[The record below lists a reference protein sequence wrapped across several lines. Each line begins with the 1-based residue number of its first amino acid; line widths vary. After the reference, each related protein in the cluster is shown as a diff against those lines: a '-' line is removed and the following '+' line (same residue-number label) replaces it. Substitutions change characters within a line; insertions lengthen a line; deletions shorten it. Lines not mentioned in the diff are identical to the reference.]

1 MPPQAMLMSVAAM
14 WLVAVVIPGP
24 NFFVVARMAALRSR
38 RAALVT
44 VAALGV
50 GSALWGL
57 AGFFGV
63 HALFAVAPG
72 LYAGLRLIGAM
83 YLVYVGLRILRGSFR
98 PRGEAAGAG
107 EAGGAFRVGLMTSLS
122 NPKSAML
129 VGSLFTAV
137 MPPDAAVSVGLVTV
151 AEMVAI
157 SVGWYATVACVL
169 SARPVAV
176 LFRRVAVWVDRV
188 AGVLFVGVGGR
199 VVAGMV
205 GGLRRLPAR
214 RVGRAGRR
222 CGG

>member
-1 MPPQAMLMSVAAM
+1 MPLGLMPSGAMMMSVAAM

-50 GSALWGL
+50 GSTLWGL

-63 HALFAVAPG
+63 HALFAVAPAF
-72 LYAGLRLIGAM
+72 YAGLRLVGAL
-83 YLVYVGLRILRGSFR
+83 YLAFVGLRILRGSFR
-98 PRGEAAGAG
+98 PRVEAEVGGEV
-107 EAGGAFRVGLMTSLS
+107 GGAFRVGLMTSLS

-169 SARPVAV
+169 SARAVAAV
-176 LFRRVAVWVDRV
+176 FRRGAVWVDRV
-188 AGVLFVGVGGR
+188 AGVIFVGFGGR
-199 VVAGMV
+199 IVAGMIV
-205 GGLRRLPAR
+205 
-214 RVGRAGRR
+214 
-222 CGG
+222 

>member
-1 MPPQAMLMSVAAM
+1 MPPQGMLMSVAAM

-50 GSALWGL
+50 GCTFWGL

-63 HALFAVAPG
+63 HALFAVAPA
-72 LYAGLRLIGAM
+72 LYAGLRLIGAL

-98 PRGEAAGAG
+98 PRAEDTGGN

-137 MPPDAAVSVGLVTV
+137 MPPDAPVSVGLATV

-169 SARPVAV
+169 SAQPVAA
-176 LFRRVAVWVDRV
+176 LFRRTAAWVDRG
-188 AGVLFVGVGGR
+188 AGVVFVGFGGR
-199 VVAGMV
+199 IVAGMLV
-205 GGLRRLPAR
+205 
-214 RVGRAGRR
+214 
-222 CGG
+222 

>member
-1 MPPQAMLMSVAAM
+1 MPPNSMLVSVAAM

-38 RAALVT
+38 RAALV
-44 VAALGV
+44 VVGALGI

-63 HALFAVAPG
+63 HALFAVAPR
-72 LYAGLRLIGAM
+72 LYGALRLIGAV
-83 YLVYVGLRILRGSFR
+83 YLVYVGVRIVWGSFGA
-98 PRGEAAGAG
+98 RGEDAGGG
-107 EAGGAFRVGLMTSLS
+107 EGGGAFRLGLMTSLS

-169 SARPVAV
+169 SARAVAAV
-176 LFRRVAVWVDRV
+176 FRRGAVWVDRV
-188 AGVLFVGVGGR
+188 AGVIFVGFGGR
-199 VVAGMV
+199 IVAGMIV
-205 GGLRRLPAR
+205 
-214 RVGRAGRR
+214 
-222 CGG
+222 